1 MQPSF
6 EGFLRFAVEQPGDIR
21 PGLSWGDFAVYLSRN
36 LERARAR
43 FEIELR
49 AYQEEPVT
57 GKGGRA
63 DDPDRMSENKR
74 ITANIA
80 ALYLL
85 RQMQTEG
92 RTAPTA
98 KEKTQLWRYSGWG
111 GIDPA
116 KLPLDAEAFPEDY
129 LEAIRQWKRAV
140 SQGQVPTSG
149 LFQGLRHQFF
159 TPLDVCRAMWALA
172 QRAVI
177 GPIDTA
183 LEPSVGVGRF
193 LQAAPKGVKPAWTTV
208 EADPLLSELVVAG
221 HPGTW
226 HFTETFEEHYVAW
239 AALPDEERPYYSV
252 VVMNPPYPDRPER
265 DRKLDGRD
273 WGKAHTYFVERASQ
287 MLRPGGV
294 LVAITPAG
302 EIVGTDAENHRLRE
316 VLLGRCHFV
325 GAAFPPSNV
334 FPGVNPLT
342 NSFAI
347 HAWVRLAAPAPLM
360 EEARRL
366 AAGHYAQLDAHT
378 MGAWVEFGGRK
389 TVKGAF
395 DPGLLETMTL
405 QPMPAAQRHAIDA
418 WLEQYGGKKRVS
430 SKKASAKPAKA
441 PKIPSKSEVKSA
453 RKVDLAAMTRADAD
467 AVDAGQALSLR
478 LQRFGA
484 LVAQQGAEGARAES
498 GRAELIRDLRT
509 FVARYG
515 NPHQDPGIQERQR
528 ELAPLLTAIDP
539 SGEISSVFLRPV
551 SPYAFSAP
559 PEGAS
564 PTELV
569 FWYSRQ
575 RGVCTDRDLAQ
586 HGYVDAA
593 ESLIENPD
601 VAVEPQ
607 ADGSLWFYW
616 FKPEIVEFP
625 RTDSVTGDPVLDERG
640 DAIIDQEV
648 HAPAYLS
655 GNLIPR
661 IERVDAALTEVSDS
675 ALRAKLEHQKGQLM
689 LALPNYSIGTIKPT
703 PRSGIIPPECLQDYV
718 NDVLRD
724 RFQITDPQVTVAVDQ
739 ARIKIRVEGPNKQTT
754 LEGSSGQFIQML
766 LAYCNRESTVVDPN
780 EKETKRTNVFYGL
793 ELNDRIKVE
802 AEIEET
808 FQGWLAANDTWSAQ
822 IETAYLREYGTGA
835 LREYDESPLGI
846 ARMSPSFVPGGHQNA
861 SVRRLTDQSAG
872 VVNIAVG
879 GGKCRRGADPTLTSR
894 GVVEVRSLFGALA
907 EGPEA
912 ELWLPAPPGL
922 QVLSYVQGQ
931 PRWQN
936 VARLYRQR
944 ISSEEAT
951 LVLETTRGGV
961 TEVTQAHPFYVV
973 REGAM
978 AWVPAGE
985 LRPGDVVAMARSIPD
1000 PPEDP
1005 GVFPLA
1011 PGDSR
1016 LADLCVLLA
1025 WQAAGG
1031 NESEGTPRITQEDV
1045 RTLLKSIG
1053 WDGWGTLSADRAF
1066 PSWFTLLPRPIL
1078 RQVLSAYFDGD
1089 GGVEDGDVSATSASE
1104 PLVRQVQYML
1114 LRFGISA
1121 SVHPRQARAT
1131 NGIRKESST
1140 YYRICIR
1147 GEDADR
1153 FRRDVGF
1160 TLPEKQALLRV
1171 VQERTRNPN
1180 LGIPV
1185 RDVLDQ
1191 LSDAGVSW
1199 SMLGLARAQSLLS
1212 VSRPTLSALIARAE
1226 YLLGW
1231 NPERSGPRKGRPRA
1245 RTADV
1250 LALPEVQN
1258 ALRRAVAE
1266 LRTRLAA
1273 DFQYDVIRDVHPGE
1287 RGGFVYDLEVDSADY
1302 DSKNYVCGRGAF
1314 IAHNTAVGL
1323 LTSAWWRQ
1331 TGKGTRNVVVV
1342 PNNVLFNWFRECRK
1356 ILPDYRIGLI
1366 GWSIDPVEGV
1376 KRQDSQD
1383 ARLLKWSRFVQGDY
1397 DILLCPY
1404 SNFLNDVAMR
1414 DDTLLEMLSKVF
1426 WLERGLGIDAED
1438 RALYERKLADLRAK
1452 LTEAEATLTS
1462 EAESKKNWEQRGWA
1476 TATVDARIDKAVD
1489 RVERITKDIER
1500 LEAQLKKPKASV
1512 IAEVQ
1517 QDLEDLTQRKPFRPR
1532 VRPDTGWKA
1541 SWDLTTLVAFSDERG
1556 ILFQD
1561 GRVWL
1566 TTSYEPPLVPSKEV
1580 RGWLDALE
1588 REPTGVLLWEGT
1600 KLTKKIVTDILRVFF
1615 PKGSTESEP
1624 YPRPPLVYWEDL
1636 DVDLLVVDE
1645 AHNFKNTWYAET
1657 RMGAKI
1663 EYMGSGSTADMGPQA
1678 WDMYW
1683 KCQELVARR
1692 KGGVILLTATV
1703 LKNSP
1708 LELYNLVSMVAP
1720 DAWKSRGTR
1729 CHEEFIDRYCK
1740 LEQAMVPTSE
1750 GAFKEALSM
1759 ESWRDDTKQ
1768 ELLRVLDQYIDRRTI
1783 GELLRRGVIRSVPLP
1798 RIIRDET
1805 DLDPIADALY
1815 DVIVN
1820 RVGEITADLKKEKDE
1835 AGAEG
1840 STRRLIGAVTLMLLD
1855 LLRKVTIDPRLLTTH
1870 LQDVEARLR
1879 EKTAKVDAGDD
1890 DPALLVQTRALLI
1903 RAALLRD
1910 DCQAHTLIERY
1921 GDTILPKYAALAH
1934 RIVEMGP
1941 GCKHAIF
1948 SDFNETHGYIQDA
1961 LIRLARV
1968 SPKRI
1973 AVMTGRL
1980 DPEER
1985 QAMALAYCGVPAEM
1999 DVLTGT
2005 VEERP
2010 EIPAVYDVIIGN
2022 SSVMAEGL
2030 NLQRGTCGVHH
2041 LTLPWEPATL
2051 EQRNGR
2057 AVRQGNTV
2065 EEVDV
2070 VYYLSRFSFD
2080 GIQLDKVLGKAGW
2093 MEQLYE
2099 PEVRSTGNPLA
2110 GAKFSR
2116 TEMLLLI
2123 TMRKDPEGARA
2134 LAMEI
2139 EERQREARLARARRN
2154 ALASFETLVIEYA
2167 RARRSDAEGTRRAL
2181 FAAADVRAGN
2191 LRSLSDDVFPKKDL
2205 LDIARDRTVFLLFG
2219 GNYLIEGENVC
2230 FANARGDQRK
2240 FHIDSLQE
2248 RSGVVVS
2255 RVFGTP
2261 VLQTAYGGLPGVAFA
2276 GETGWHRTEDC
2287 TWDSR
2292 EDYTQIMAIP
2302 PRVGDL
2308 PQWDPKV
2315 IAHLGLKAIWANVR
2329 RDVDRGQG
2337 HYTFLPPKHA
2347 FIPLKD
2353 SQGRVHLMTPEASGR
2368 FNYGQAGALDQILP
2382 MIPQDPASWPD
2393 FLKALA
2399 QDRVDVYASRSE
2411 VRTLLSRDKDRETLD
2426 NTVVLWFR
2434 VPYGPGVRSINA
2446 ALRAAR
2452 RARGDADDED
2462 SGKLRLSSRRAS
2474 AAS

>member
-49 AYQEEPVT
+49 AYQEETVA

-80 ALYLL
+80 ALHLL
-85 RQMQTEG
+85 RQMQAEG

-177 GPIDTA
+177 GPVDTA

-193 LQAAPKGVKPAWTTV
+193 LQTTPRGVKPAWTTV

-226 HFTETFEEHYVAW
+226 HFTETFEEHYTAW

-366 AAGHYAQLDAHT
+366 AAGHYAQLDGHT

-389 TVKGAF
+389 TVKGTFAPDF
-395 DPGLLETMTL
+395 LETMDL
-405 QPMPAAQRHAIDA
+405 RPMPATQRQEIDA
-418 WLEQYGGKKRVS
+418 WLEQYGGNVSPKKT
-430 SKKASAKPAKA
+430 SAKPAKT

-467 AVDAGQALSLR
+467 AVDTGQALSLR

-515 NPHQDPGIQERQR
+515 NPHQDRGIQEHQR

-539 SGEISSVFLRPV
+539 NGEISSVFLRPV

-586 HGYVDAA
+586 HGYVDAV
-593 ESLIENPD
+593 EGLIENPD

-625 RTDSVTGDPVLDERG
+625 RTDSVTGDPVLDEHG
-640 DAIIDQEV
+640 EAIIDQEV

-689 LALPNYSIGTIKPT
+689 LALPSYSIGTIKPT
-703 PRSGIIPPECLQDYV
+703 PRSGLIPPECLQDYV

-724 RFQITDPQVTVAVDQ
+724 RFQITDPQATVAVDQ
-739 ARIKIRVEGPNKQTT
+739 ARIKIRVGGPNQRTT

-822 IETAYLREYGTGA
+822 IETAYLREHGSGV

-872 VVNIAVG
+872 IVNIAVG
-879 GGKCRRGADPTLTSR
+879 GGK
-894 GVVEVRSLFGALA
+894 
-907 EGPEA
+907 
-912 ELWLPAPPGL
+912 
-922 QVLSYVQGQ
+922 
-931 PRWQN
+931 
-936 VARLYRQR
+936 
-944 ISSEEAT
+944 
-951 LVLETTRGGV
+951 
-961 TEVTQAHPFYVV
+961 
-973 REGAM
+973 
-978 AWVPAGE
+978 
-985 LRPGDVVAMARSIPD
+985 
-1000 PPEDP
+1000 
-1005 GVFPLA
+1005 
-1011 PGDSR
+1011 
-1016 LADLCVLLA
+1016 
-1025 WQAAGG
+1025 
-1031 NESEGTPRITQEDV
+1031 
-1045 RTLLKSIG
+1045 
-1053 WDGWGTLSADRAF
+1053 
-1066 PSWFTLLPRPIL
+1066 
-1078 RQVLSAYFDGD
+1078 
-1089 GGVEDGDVSATSASE
+1089 
-1104 PLVRQVQYML
+1104 
-1114 LRFGISA
+1114 
-1121 SVHPRQARAT
+1121 
-1131 NGIRKESST
+1131 
-1140 YYRICIR
+1140 
-1147 GEDADR
+1147 
-1153 FRRDVGF
+1153 
-1160 TLPEKQALLRV
+1160 
-1171 VQERTRNPN
+1171 
-1180 LGIPV
+1180 
-1185 RDVLDQ
+1185 
-1191 LSDAGVSW
+1191 
-1199 SMLGLARAQSLLS
+1199 
-1212 VSRPTLSALIARAE
+1212 
-1226 YLLGW
+1226 
-1231 NPERSGPRKGRPRA
+1231 
-1245 RTADV
+1245 
-1250 LALPEVQN
+1250 
-1258 ALRRAVAE
+1258 
-1266 LRTRLAA
+1266 
-1273 DFQYDVIRDVHPGE
+1273 
-1287 RGGFVYDLEVDSADY
+1287 
-1302 DSKNYVCGRGAF
+1302 
-1314 IAHNTAVGL
+1314 TAVGL

-1452 LTEAEATLTS
+1452 LTEAEATRTS
-1462 EAESKKNWEQRGWA
+1462 EVESKKNWEQRGWA
-1476 TATVDARIDKAVD
+1476 TATVDARIDKAAD

-1500 LEAQLKKPKASV
+1500 LEDQLKRPTASV

-1615 PKGSTESEP
+1615 PKGSTESES

-1636 DVDLLVVDE
+1636 DVDLLIVDE

-1692 KGGVILLTATV
+1692 KGGVVLLTATV

-1798 RIIRDET
+1798 RIIRDES

-1820 RVGEITADLKKEKDE
+1820 RVEKITAELKKEKDE
-1835 AGAEG
+1835 EGAEG

-1879 EKTAKVDAGDD
+1879 EKTAKVDAGGD

-1921 GDTILPKYAALAH
+1921 GDTILPKYAALAR

-1941 GCKHAIF
+1941 GCKHVLF

-2191 LRSLSDDVFPKKDL
+2191 LRNLSDDVFSRKDL
-2205 LDIARDRTVFLLFG
+2205 IDIARDRTVFLLFG

-2240 FHIDSLQE
+2240 FHVDSLQE

-2255 RVFGTP
+2255 RLFGTP
-2261 VLQTAYGGLPGVAFA
+2261 VLQTTYGGLPGIMLA
-2276 GETGWHRTEDC
+2276 GEAGWGRVEDC

-2292 EDYTQIMAIP
+2292 EDYTQIMAIS

-2308 PQWDPKV
+2308 PQWDPK
-2315 IAHLGLKAIWANVR
+2315 IITHLGLRAIWANVR
-2329 RDVDRGQG
+2329 REVDKGGG

-2347 FIPLKD
+2347 FIPLRD
-2353 SQGRVHLMTPEASGR
+2353 GQGRVHLMTPEASGR

-2411 VRTLLSRDKDRETLD
+2411 VRALLSRDKDRETLD

-2434 VPYGPGVRSINA
+2434 VSYGPGVRSINA

-2452 RARGDADDED
+2452 RARGDVDDED